1 MIKDHTIEEKVSEF
15 SLDYEQFL
23 LLGEV
28 RRASQ
33 KKFKNIKKKID
44 FSVPRGALGATSF
57 FACATGFVERRD
69 YSWQKV
75 SCPTQQKNKIRTLR

>member
-33 KKFKNIKKKID
+33 KKFKNIKKKLI
-44 FSVPRGALGATSF
+44 SACRGELWERLLFYLRDGLRRNEGLLMAKSF
-57 FACATGFVERRD
+57 LSLFD
-69 YSWQKV
+69 H
-75 SCPTQQKNKIRTLR
+75 IL

>member
-28 RRASQ
+28 RRASP

-57 FACATGFVERRD
+57 LLARRA
-69 YSWQKV
+69 S
-75 SCPTQQKNKIRTLR
+75 